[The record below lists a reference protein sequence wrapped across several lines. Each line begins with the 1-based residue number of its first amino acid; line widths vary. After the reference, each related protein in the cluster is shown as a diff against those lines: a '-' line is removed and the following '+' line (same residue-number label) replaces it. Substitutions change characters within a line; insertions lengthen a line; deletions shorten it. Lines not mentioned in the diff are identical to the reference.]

1 MICIHCGV
9 EIKYTPSLV
18 RTRPPTFCHGCGSE
32 IKILVDEDLAGE
44 IKKLE
49 CKYGVQIWTR
59 YQE

>member
-1 MICIHCGV
+1 MTCLHCGV

-32 IKILVDEDLAGE
+32 IKISVDDLEGD

-49 CKYGVQIWTR
+49 CKYGVQIFTR
-59 YQE
+59 YK